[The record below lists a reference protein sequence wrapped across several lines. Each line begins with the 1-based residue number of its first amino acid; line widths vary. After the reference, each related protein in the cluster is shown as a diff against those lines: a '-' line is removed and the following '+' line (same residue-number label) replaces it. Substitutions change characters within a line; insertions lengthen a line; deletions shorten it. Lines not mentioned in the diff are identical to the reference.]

1 MDALAIIDQLD
12 CPKGLPLKALIM
24 ASERR
29 EELAPLLIAEIQ
41 DFLLAFPYE
50 REPSDALFFIFHLLG
65 SWGETAAYRPLAAL
79 LRLSNDEL
87 EWVMG
92 DTAVETSHRVMAA
105 VFDGDPQPLYD
116 IIFDKYADEYVRS
129 RMFETL
135 AMLVHQQKLDR
146 DVVADFLRRSF
157 DDLQEEGGNFV
168 WDGWQSAIAMLGLD
182 ELTPLVKIA
191 FERELVAP
199 HICEFRH
206 FERDLANA
214 KAGASLS
221 DWRGSSCLPFGEVI
235 EELSWCAVFGYAGED
250 EGEESSSAI
259 LDHPEPAEPA
269 SNPHRNVGR
278 NDPCPCGSGKKFK
291 KCCLN

>member
-12 CPKGLPLKALIM
+12 CPKGLPRRALAM

-41 DFLLAFPYE
+41 DFLLEDPDE
-50 REPSDALFFIFHLLG
+50 RVPSDALFFIFHLLG

-79 LRLSNDEL
+79 LRVSNDEL
-87 EWVMG
+87 EWILG
-92 DTAVETSHRVMAA
+92 DATTETSHRVMAA
-105 VFDGDPQPLYD
+105 VFDGDPQPLHD
-116 IIFDKYADEYVRS
+116 IIFDKAADEFVRS

-146 DVVADFLRRSF
+146 DLVADFLRRSF
-157 DDLQEEGGNFV
+157 DDLQDEPGNFV
-168 WDGWQSAIAMLGLD
+168 WEGWQSAIAMLGLD
-182 ELTPLVKIA
+182 ELTPLVKLA
-191 FERELVAP
+191 FEQELVEP

-206 FERDLANA
+206 FEEDLAYA
-214 KAGASLS
+214 KAGGSLS
-221 DWRGSSCLPFGEVI
+221 DWQGSSCLPFGDVI
-235 EELSWCAVFGYAGED
+235 EELSWCAAFGYAGER
-250 EGEESSSAI
+250 EESLSEI
-259 LDHPEPAEPA
+259 LDRDEPAEPA
-269 SNPHRNVGR
+269 ANPHRNVGR

>member
-1 MDALAIIDQLD
+1 SIIDQLD
-12 CPKGLPLKALIM
+12 CPKGLPRQALAI

-41 DFLLAFPYE
+41 DFLLADPDE
-50 REPSDALFFIFHLLG
+50 RVPSNALFFIFHLLG

-79 LRLSNDEL
+79 LRLSNGDL
-87 EWVMG
+87 EWLMG
-92 DTAVETSHRVMAA
+92 DATTETSHRVMAA

-116 IIFDKYADEYVRS
+116 IILDKAADEFVRGN
-129 RMFETL
+129 MFETL
-135 AMLVHQQKLDR
+135 AILVHQQKLHR

-157 DDLQEEGGNFV
+157 DDLQDEGGNFV
-168 WDGWQSAIAMLGLD
+168 WHGWQSAIAMLGLD

-191 FERELVAP
+191 FERELVARY
-199 HICEFRH
+199 ICEFRH
-206 FERDLANA
+206 FEKDLAFA
-214 KAGASLS
+214 KAAPTLPE
-221 DWRGSSCLPFGEVI
+221 WHGSSCLPFGDVV
-235 EELSWCAVFGYAGED
+235 EELSTWKFASDDKDLSPDWSPTPDWGD
-250 EGEESSSAI
+250 
-259 LDHPEPAEPA
+259 PPAEPA